1 MKIIIGFLLAVVVM
15 LICKHINVPEFLSG
29 VLSISAM
36 WIIVVIGNEL
46 DRT

>member
-1 MKIIIGFLLAVVVM
+1 MKIIIGLLLAVVVM
-15 LICKHINVPEFLSG
+15 LICKEINVPEFLSG